1 MVLLTDVLRLQ
12 ADASVKNSGQE
23 SEVRR
28 FSYWL
33 LNSAFLLLP
42 PGSGGFDLVS
52 GFAFFVEANQ
62 YQKSKGKSKNDR
74 RKSK

>member
-1 MVLLTDVLRLQ
+1 VKSFLSWPARGSS
-12 ADASVKNSGQE
+12 SVDD
-23 SEVRR
+23 
-28 FSYWL
+28 L
-33 LNSAFLLLP
+33 AP
-42 PGSGGFDLVS
+42 DSGGFDLVS